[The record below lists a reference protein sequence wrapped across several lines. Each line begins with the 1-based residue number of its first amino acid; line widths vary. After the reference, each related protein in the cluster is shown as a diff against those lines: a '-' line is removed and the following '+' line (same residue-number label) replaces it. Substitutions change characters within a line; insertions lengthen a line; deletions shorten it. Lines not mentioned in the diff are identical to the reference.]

1 MCGIARGACGESADN
16 KCRGRD
22 IYCPRTRGEIRENG
36 IALLD
41 YTTEFASLKGTLN
54 SGRVG
59 LGKAVAVRKWLVAF
73 RQSGRVSIHHAV
85 DPLLVTG
92 VGP

>member
-1 MCGIARGACGESADN
+1 MCGIARGAYGESVEN
-16 KCRGRD
+16 QCRGRD
-22 IYCPRTRGEIRENG
+22 IDCPRTRGEIGENC

-41 YTTEFASLKGTLN
+41 YTTEFASLKGTLR

-59 LGKAVAVRKWLVAF
+59 LGKAVAVRKWLAAF